1 MSTDNA
7 PHTALSNFSDM
18 PLKELEH
25 FINALNGL
33 VTIKRAA
40 DSDKRDKFLLRK
52 INQTVLSEQDRVRY
66 AFLQEKMEL
75 ENLSEVEYQE
85 LLVLVDKEESIRNAR
100 FQYLLEL
107 AQLRRISLTELMTH
121 LGLNVVHYA

>member
-18 PLKELEH
+18 PLKELER

-33 VTIKRAA
+33 VTIKRAT

-52 INQTVLSEQDRVRY
+52 INQTALSEPDSVRY
-66 AFLQEKMEL
+66 AFLQAKMEV

-85 LLVLVDKEESIRNAR
+85 LLVLVDKEESIRNER

-107 AQLRRISLTELMTH
+107 AQLRRISLPELMTH
-121 LGLNVVHYA
+121 LGLNVVQYA